1 MIVVGWRPDIK
12 LKILPLSDVWKET
25 PDSKCLCA
33 LLLYEKLLAQGSL
46 PDFGGAGAFPVRYA
60 RCLFGVPYMEGGW
73 LYPPLPV
80 RCRVCT
86 FVPNAV
92 RIDKRMRRVSRC
104 GVLWFQVPASLMM
117 FVAPLRCTPLPVSHA
132 VSVYYAYLTGRGVC
146 VYQVDTISTNMLI
159 DRSDPANSVQALR
172 ENRYD

>member
-80 RCRVCT
+80 SAEYVLLYRMPFVWTTVCGVSLGEAFYGSRCR
-86 FVPNAV
+86 
-92 RIDKRMRRVSRC
+92 
-104 GVLWFQVPASLMM
+104 QV
-117 FVAPLRCTPLPVSHA
+117 
-132 VSVYYAYLTGRGVC
+132 
-146 VYQVDTISTNMLI
+146 
-159 DRSDPANSVQALR
+159 
-172 ENRYD
+172 

>member
-1 MIVVGWRPDIK
+1 MYMYIWRRGNVDLLVCETHAVHVRCIWQGPARYTLCTSNESYREGAYIIMYTLCVHVYGVSHAEGACAAELVHGGKWDGMVP
-12 LKILPLSDVWKET
+12 KILPLSDVWKET

-60 RCLFGVPYMEGGW
+60 RCLFGVPYIEGGW

-92 RIDKRMRRVSRC
+92 RMDNRMRCVSR
-104 GVLWFQVPASLMM
+104 
-117 FVAPLRCTPLPVSHA
+117 
-132 VSVYYAYLTGRGVC
+132 
-146 VYQVDTISTNMLI
+146 
-159 DRSDPANSVQALR
+159 
-172 ENRYD
+172 